1 MQEIIIYSSVSALI
15 GFLIGWLIQQMILS
29 KIKKDYKS
37 ASGFLES
44 ERLKKEKLQ
53 KEIQT
58 LLLLKSQTESELASK
73 INELKTEVETMDY
86 DILLLQKNN
95 EDTEALLKAGD
106 PIIYDLK
113 VKLIEANNTIA
124 RLKGELNLKRTP

>member
-1 MQEIIIYSSVSALI
+1 
-15 GFLIGWLIQQMILS
+15 MILS

-53 KEIQT
+53 KEIQA
-58 LLLLKSQTESELASK
+58 LLTLKSQTEAQLASK

-86 DILLLQKNN
+86 DIILLQKNN

-106 PIIYDLK
+106 PLLYDLK
-113 VKLIEANNTIA
+113 IKLIEANNTIA
-124 RLKGELNLKRTP
+124 RLKGELNLK

>member
-1 MQEIIIYSSVSALI
+1 MQDLLIYCGISALT
-15 GFLIGWLIQQMILS
+15 GFIIGWLIQQMILS

-53 KEIQT
+53 KEIQA
-58 LLLLKSQTESELASK
+58 LLVIKSQTEADLANK
-73 INELKTEVETMDY
+73 IHQLKNEVETMDY
-86 DILLLQKNN
+86 DIILLQKNN

-106 PIIYDLK
+106 PIVYDLK
-113 VKLIEANNTIA
+113 VKLIEANNTIS
-124 RLKGELNLKRTP
+124 RLKGELNLK

>member
-1 MQEIIIYSSVSALI
+1 MEQILVYSGI
-15 GFLIGWLIQQMILS
+15 GAIAGFIIGWLIQQMVLS

-58 LLLLKSQTESELASK
+58 LLALKTQTETELANK
-73 INELKTEVETMDY
+73 VAELKVEVETMDY

-106 PIIYDLK
+106 PIVYDLK
-113 VKLIEANNTIA
+113 IKLIEANNTIA
-124 RLKGELNLKRTP
+124 RLRGELGLK

>member
-1 MQEIIIYSSVSALI
+1 
-15 GFLIGWLIQQMILS
+15 MILS

-58 LLLLKSQTESELASK
+58 LLLLKSKTESELASK

>member
-1 MQEIIIYSSVSALI
+1 MQDLLIYCGISALT
-15 GFLIGWLIQQMILS
+15 GFIVGWLIQQMILS

-53 KEIQT
+53 KEIQA
-58 LLLLKSQTESELASK
+58 LLVIKSQTEADLANK
-73 INELKTEVETMDY
+73 IHQLKNEVETMDY
-86 DILLLQKNN
+86 DIILLQKNN

-106 PIIYDLK
+106 PIVYDLK
-113 VKLIEANNTIA
+113 VKLIEANNTIS
-124 RLKGELNLKRTP
+124 RLKGELNLK